1 VCNQSILCPVR
12 GCKHRH
18 PSTDTP
24 SHFSAHLK
32 VTHPNISTASFPASY
47 WTRSNLYHCADCATT
62 GTTFTRINEQT
73 RHNNRYHMQ
82 QYRDKTNSDLLDA
95 ILKPPLHHSW
105 PEALAYLHILHLQP
119 PPTRASLYN
128 KTSYST
134 KHEYWTALHKLHLLI
149 LATTPPLDDNNVNPQ
164 QERTASPFWK
174 IALSFETII
183 LGTHDV
189 TTKKTQQDHPP
200 TTTSIPQR
208 RPQNPLPSCL

>member
-1 VCNQSILCPVR
+1 
-12 GCKHRH
+12 
-18 PSTDTP
+18 
-24 SHFSAHLK
+24 
-32 VTHPNISTASFPASY
+32 
-47 WTRSNLYHCADCATT
+47 
-62 GTTFTRINEQT
+62 
-73 RHNNRYHMQ
+73 MQ

-149 LATTPPLDDNNVNPQ
+149 LATTPPLDDNNVNLQ

-189 TTKKTQQDHPP
+189 TTKKTNKIILQRLQAFRNGDHKILYQAAFDPNLCHATGRPP
-200 TTTSIPQR
+200 TFDSANLYSPAAQ
-208 RPQNPLPSCL
+208 